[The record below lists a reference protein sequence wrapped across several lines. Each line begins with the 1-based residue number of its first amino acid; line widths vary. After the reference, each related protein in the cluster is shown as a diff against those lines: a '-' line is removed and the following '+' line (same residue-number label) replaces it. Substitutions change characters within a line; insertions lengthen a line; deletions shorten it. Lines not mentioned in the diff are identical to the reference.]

1 LNNDT
6 EVVTPDWI
14 EAMVEQAQ
22 RPSIGAVGAL
32 LLYPDNTIQHAGVV
46 AGIGGVGSHSHKHFQ
61 AGSPGYFNHINTVN
75 NFSAVTG
82 ACLMCRRDV
91 FEEVSGFEEDLP
103 VAFNDVDF
111 CFKLVA
117 QGYKNIYLP
126 HVVLY
131 HYESKSRGHEDTP
144 EKLARM
150 IKETKYMQRNWDK
163 IITNDPCYNPNLTRK
178 REDYSINI

>member
-1 LNNDT
+1 
-6 EVVTPDWI
+6 
-14 EAMVEQAQ
+14 
-22 RPSIGAVGAL
+22 
-32 LLYPDNTIQHAGVV
+32 
-46 AGIGGVGSHSHKHFQ
+46 
-61 AGSPGYFNHINTVN
+61 
-75 NFSAVTG
+75 
-82 ACLMCRRDV
+82 MCRRDV

-111 CFKLVA
+111 CFKLVD

-150 IKETKYMQRNWDK
+150 FQETKYMQNKWDK
-163 IITNDPCYNPNLTRK
+163 IIKNDPCYNPHLTRK
-178 REDYSINI
+178 SENYNIEI